1 MFLFLLISKSVRISN
16 HTTCA
21 DICLFSIFQRD
32 LTIDQY
38 IFHTNSILLRIFITE
53 MIGEKIKAAR
63 IEKGLTAKELAIKSE
78 VTPGYI
84 SQIERELISPSLSV
98 LMRIAKVLEI
108 PIVSLF
114 SQEEQE
120 QVTVIKKDN
129 RTKIRFADI
138 NMEYQF
144 VTPFSRTKNTCT
156 QMEIICF
163 CLGPKAGAVPKCS
176 STKKQRNVYLLQ
188 REL

>member
-1 MFLFLLISKSVRISN
+1 
-16 HTTCA
+16 
-21 DICLFSIFQRD
+21 
-32 LTIDQY
+32 
-38 IFHTNSILLRIFITE
+38 

-120 QVTVIKKDN
+120 QVTVIKKTIAQKSDLL
-129 RTKIRFADI
+129 ISIWSI
-138 NMEYQF
+138 N
-144 VTPFSRTKNTCT
+144 
-156 QMEIICF
+156 
-163 CLGPKAGAVPKCS
+163 L
-176 STKKQRNVYLLQ
+176 
-188 REL
+188 

>member
-1 MFLFLLISKSVRISN
+1 
-16 HTTCA
+16 
-21 DICLFSIFQRD
+21 
-32 LTIDQY
+32 
-38 IFHTNSILLRIFITE
+38 

-138 NMEYQF
+138 NMEYQYG
-144 VTPFSRTKNTCT
+144 VSICNTIQQNKKHLHT
-156 QMEIICF
+156 NGNHLFLFGPQK
-163 CLGPKAGAVPKCS
+163 LGQFQSAVPRRS
-176 STKKQRNVYLLQ
+176 SGMCTCYKGNFRISHQ
-188 REL
+188 

>member
-1 MFLFLLISKSVRISN
+1 
-16 HTTCA
+16 
-21 DICLFSIFQRD
+21 
-32 LTIDQY
+32 
-38 IFHTNSILLRIFITE
+38 

-108 PIVSLF
+108 PIVSLL

-163 CLGPKAGAVPKCS
+163 CLGPKSWGSSKVQFHEEAAECVLVTKGTLEYHINDTVHVLHEGDSIYLPPK
-176 STKKQRNVYLLQ
+176 TYHQL
-188 REL
+188 

>member
-1 MFLFLLISKSVRISN
+1 
-16 HTTCA
+16 
-21 DICLFSIFQRD
+21 
-32 LTIDQY
+32 
-38 IFHTNSILLRIFITE
+38 

-144 VTPFSRTKNTCT
+144 VTPFSRTKTPAHKWKSSV
-156 QMEIICF
+156 F
-163 CLGPKAGAVPKCS
+163 VWAPKAGAVPKCS
-176 STKKQRNVYLLQ
+176 STKKQRNVCLLQ

>member
-1 MFLFLLISKSVRISN
+1 
-16 HTTCA
+16 
-21 DICLFSIFQRD
+21 
-32 LTIDQY
+32 
-38 IFHTNSILLRIFITE
+38 

-114 SQEEQE
+114 LR
-120 QVTVIKKDN
+120 KNK
-129 RTKIRFADI
+129 
-138 NMEYQF
+138 
-144 VTPFSRTKNTCT
+144 SR
-156 QMEIICF
+156 
-163 CLGPKAGAVPKCS
+163 
-176 STKKQRNVYLLQ
+176 LL
-188 REL
+188 

>member
-1 MFLFLLISKSVRISN
+1 
-16 HTTCA
+16 
-21 DICLFSIFQRD
+21 
-32 LTIDQY
+32 
-38 IFHTNSILLRIFITE
+38 

-163 CLGPKAGAVPKCS
+163 CLGPKSWGSSKVQFHEEAAECVLVTKRTLEYHINDTVHVLHEGDSIYLPPKTYHQLYNPTDDDTEAIGVIS
-176 STKKQRNVYLLQ
+176 PAEY
-188 REL
+188 

>member
-1 MFLFLLISKSVRISN
+1 
-16 HTTCA
+16 
-21 DICLFSIFQRD
+21 
-32 LTIDQY
+32 
-38 IFHTNSILLRIFITE
+38 

-114 SQEEQE
+114 SQEE
-120 QVTVIKKDN
+120 
-129 RTKIRFADI
+129 
-138 NMEYQF
+138 
-144 VTPFSRTKNTCT
+144 
-156 QMEIICF
+156 
-163 CLGPKAGAVPKCS
+163 
-176 STKKQRNVYLLQ
+176 
-188 REL
+188 

>member
-1 MFLFLLISKSVRISN
+1 
-16 HTTCA
+16 
-21 DICLFSIFQRD
+21 
-32 LTIDQY
+32 
-38 IFHTNSILLRIFITE
+38 

-144 VTPFSRTKNTCT
+144 VTPFSRTKKHLHTNGNHLFLFGP
-156 QMEIICF
+156 QK
-163 CLGPKAGAVPKCS
+163 LGQFQSAVPRRS
-176 STKKQRNVYLLQ
+176 SGMCACYKGNFRISHQ
-188 REL
+188 